1 MRDLVKYSKRMV
13 DAIREKYF
21 PTVHNHMFLEA
32 TRNVWFPQE
41 EVYFCLTLFGDGNI
55 GIVAQDFSDNILSE
69 DTNFLDPET
78 VEDFLLKDWRK
89 YQILPEN
96 DSIYKYLA
104 KNYYQKKIGE
114 AFAEGINTLDR
125 YKYLFDPSMEEDQPP
140 ILEGEP
146 VELEWESCTP
156 EMKTITLS
164 PFNEWGDM
172 VVTDIHHYP
181 F

>member
-41 EVYFCLTLFGDGNI
+41 EVFFCLTLFGDSNI

-96 DSIYKYLA
+96 DSMYKHLA
-104 KNYYQKKIGE
+104 KNYYRKKIGE
-114 AFAEGINTLDR
+114 AFAEGINTLKEFVIVFNS
-125 YKYLFDPSMEEDQPP
+125 YIKENASQIQLDQ
-140 ILEGEP
+140 LD
-146 VELEWESCTP
+146 VEWERYTP
-156 EMKTITLS
+156 RMKTITLS
-164 PFNEWGDM
+164 PTYELEKM
-172 VVTDIHHYP
+172 IVTEVRH